1 MDARDGLDVRGELAD
16 ATLCAFDAREEV
28 IAIER
33 LWSWRLHAGVC
44 AVDTAIVHWHVGVRN
59 ILLLRVGLAQRTGLR
74 ILRRLRV
81 VGLAM
86 ALERRGRVELLLRL
100 VILLGRVSL
109 VNSGRAGATAYSSAI
124 GVG

>member
-1 MDARDGLDVRGELAD
+1 
-16 ATLCAFDAREEV
+16 
-28 IAIER
+28 
-33 LWSWRLHAGVC
+33 
-44 AVDTAIVHWHVGVRN
+44 
-59 ILLLRVGLAQRTGLR
+59 LR